1 MLINLFIFTILKKK
15 YDYNI
20 GSFNVSRETLKYPQG
35 KKYIVFIYD
44 MMVSI

>member
-35 KKYIVFIYD
+35 KKIYCIYD